1 VAGHRPL
8 QQRAIETRAAL
19 LDAAL
24 ECLVELGYA
33 ATSTPEIARRAGVSR
48 GAQLHHFPTK
58 AGLLAAAVDRL
69 LERRLAE
76 FRKAFADLPP
86 GTDELS
92 AAVDVLWSMFEGPTF
107 PAWAELWMAARTD
120 PELAA
125 VVVSLDRRFRDE
137 ALAIYT
143 EIFPAPT
150 IGAPDNPLPATYALE
165 LAFTLMDGMAFQ
177 RLVGGAHYLPA
188 EDHLGVLKFLAETF
202 GPHQPPID

>member
-1 VAGHRPL
+1 MAGERPL
-8 QQRAIETRAAL
+8 QQRAVETRAAL

-24 ECLVELGYA
+24 ECLVELGYG

-76 FRKAFADLPP
+76 FRKKFADLPP
-86 GTDELS
+86 GTDELG

-120 PELAA
+120 PALAT
-125 VVVSLDRRFRDE
+125 VVVDLDHRFRDE

-143 EIFPAPT
+143 EIFPGTT
-150 IGAPDNPLPATYALE
+150 IGEPDHPLPATYALE

-177 RLVGGAHYLPA
+177 RLVRGARVFPA
-188 EDHLGVLKFLAETF
+188 EEHLAVLKFLAETF
-202 GPHQPPID
+202 GPHPPPID